1 MSSGTFFPLDIC
13 LFLLHTFC
21 LIKCLFLMKLDLDY
35 FSDGCCDYF
44 LLSCWL
50 IGR

>member
-1 MSSGTFFPLDIC
+1 MSLFVAHLLFDKMPLR
-13 LFLLHTFC
+13 TW
-21 LIKCLFLMKLDLDY
+21 FLMKLDLDY

-44 LLSCWL
+44 LLSCWS